1 MGFESLGVSPHT
13 VETLRGEGFV
23 EPMEVQKVVI
33 PLALRGED
41 LVVRSKTGS
50 GKTLAFGVPMAER
63 IRPRGHPQALVL
75 LPTREL
81 AQQVASVIRSISR
94 LRVVLLYGGA
104 SIDAQRDKLRAGCD
118 VIVATPG
125 RLMDMMRRGHA
136 ILNRVRFVVLDEAD
150 RMLDMGFIDDVSWI
164 LSRCP
169 DERQTML
176 FSATMPAEVKRLAER
191 HTRSARWV
199 YLDQDEM
206 VVKHVE
212 QYVVRVG
219 RANKLHVLS
228 AILEGDRP
236 EKTMVFTRTRRAAEM
251 VYELLRKIGYRAVA
265 LHGDRTQRQRNEAIR
280 AFREGKVDILVAT
293 DVASRGLDVED
304 VTHIVNYD
312 IPYYPKDYVHR
323 VGRTGRAGKKGKA
336 YTFVE
341 RGEEKY
347 LRDIENLI
355 EMEIPEIRV
364 DGKSS
369 RVRRRIDFDEM
380 ADIYGMVKLR
390 LTLKEPAHPGTI
402 ATELSRAARI
412 SDELIGRV
420 EVHGDHA
427 VVEVHKDYAMRVMR
441 RKPRFV
447 ARVDPVEK
455 P

>member
-1 MGFESLGVSPHT
+1 MGFERLGVSPHT
-13 VETLRGEGFV
+13 VETLRGLGFV

-63 IRPRGHPQALVL
+63 IKRKGHPQALVL

-104 SIDAQRDKLRAGCD
+104 SIDAQRDKLMGGCD

-125 RLMDMMRRGHA
+125 RLMDMMRRGYA
-136 ILNRVRFVVLDEAD
+136 LLDRVRFVVLDEAD

-169 DERQTML
+169 GDRQTML

-191 HTRSARWV
+191 HTRGARWV
-199 YLDQDEM
+199 YLDRDEM
-206 VVKHVE
+206 VVRHVE

-219 RANKLHVLS
+219 RTNKLHILS
-228 AILEGDRP
+228 AILEADRP
-236 EKTMVFTRTRRAAEM
+236 QKTMVFTRTRRAAEM

-280 AFREGKVDILVAT
+280 AFRDGKVSILVAT
-293 DVASRGLDVED
+293 DVASRGLDVDD

-341 RGEEKY
+341 RGEEKH

-369 RVRRRIDFDEM
+369 RIRRRIDFDEM

-390 LTLKEPAHPGTI
+390 LTLREPAHPGRI
-402 ATELSRAARI
+402 ATELCRAARI

-427 VVEVHKDYAMRVMR
+427 VVEVHKDYAMRVIR

-447 ARVDPVEK
+447 SRVEPVER
-455 P
+455 